1 MLATLDL
8 PPLPEATIVGF
19 VGNGARK
26 LVERSLA
33 ASGGQAAVA
42 LLDRALPSWLD
53 HYGRHLLDTT
63 RLHRGVADT
72 IRQLRA
78 RDLVLS
84 VATNKPEAMARAIL
98 DGLGLGGVFTGIL
111 GGDSVPRHKPDPAI
125 IHVLRRGCDV
135 TAEETVLVGDSPVD
149 VATARAAGVAACA
162 VTWGLT
168 SPDVLRAAAPDLVV
182 ERPEELLRVAG

>member
-26 LVERSLA
+26 LVERALA
-33 ASGGQAAVA
+33 ASGGDAAVA
-42 LLDRALPSWLD
+42 MIDRALTDWLDYYGAHLLDR
-53 HYGRHLLDTT
+53 T
-63 RLHRGVADT
+63 RLHDGVEDT

-78 RDLVLS
+78 RDAVLS

-98 DGLGLGGVFTGIL
+98 DGLGLGAAFVGVL

-125 IHVLRRGCDV
+125 IHELRRGSDV
-135 TAEETVLVGDSPVD
+135 GAHETVLVGDSPVD
-149 VATARAAGVAACA
+149 VATARAAGIAACA

-168 SPDVLRAAAPDLVV
+168 STEVLRAASPDLVV
-182 ERPEELLRVAG
+182 ERPEELLRVAA

>member
-1 MLATLDL
+1 MLDL
-8 PPLPEATIVGF
+8 PSLPEPTIVGF

-33 ASGGQAAVA
+33 ASGGQDAVS

-63 RLHRGVADT
+63 RLHDGVEDA

-78 RDLVLS
+78 RDAVLS

-98 DGLGLGGVFTGIL
+98 DGLGLGAAFTGVL
-111 GGDSVPRHKPDPAI
+111 GGDSVPVHKPDPAI
-125 IHVLRRGCDV
+125 IHELRRGIDV
-135 TAEETVLVGDSPVD
+135 AAQETVLVGDSPVD
-149 VATARAAGVAACA
+149 VATARAAGIAACA

-168 SPDVLRAAAPDLVV
+168 APDVLRAAAPDLVID
-182 ERPEELLRVAG
+182 RPDELLCVAG